1 MICSMFFIK
10 FFGLLLAATFVV
22 GAGILLFYV
31 SALEKEL
38 EKEQVKAADSSGEQ

>member
-10 FFGLLLAATFVV
+10 FFGFLLVASFVV

-31 SALEKEL
+31 SALEREL
-38 EKEQVKAADSSGEQ
+38 EKEQKKAPDISGE